1 MQDQRSGPG
10 NALLDAV
17 RGVPANDLQFMVLN
31 GSHLPVELAS
41 FDLMHEGELDNEMM
55 AKNGFGKRTA
65 NDLRGM
71 GRVSGWV
78 REFVV
83 PQGASTL
90 EEEPAEIVMA
100 ATVVHL
106 FDTEEQVK
114 YWIDEIFIKEFRSHV
129 GEETDT
135 GQKLQGVELL
145 SVDGLHDYA
154 AALLAVHEVGDSI
167 LASTIIDFRMG
178 RLLGVA
184 YVVAK
189 RDVTLLGLTKQLA
202 LSLEQHIVRVALGS
216 A

>member
-1 MQDQRSGPG
+1 MSGSG
-10 NALLDAV
+10 NALLEAV
-17 RGVPANDLQFMVLN
+17 RGVPATDLQFMVLN
-31 GSHLPVELAS
+31 SSHLPVELTG
-41 FDLMHEGELDNEMM
+41 FDLMHEGELNHEML
-55 AKNGFGKRTA
+55 AKHGVGTRTA

-154 AALLAVHEVGDSI
+154 AGLLAVHEVGESI

-189 RDVTLLGLTKQLA
+189 RDLTLLALTKELA
-202 LSLEQHIVRVALGS
+202 LNLEKHIVRVALGS

>member
-1 MQDQRSGPG
+1 MRKDIKTIE
-10 NALLDAV
+10 
-17 RGVPANDLQFMVLN
+17 VLRQ
-31 GSHLPVELAS
+31 STV
-41 FDLMHEGELDNEMM
+41 
-55 AKNGFGKRTA
+55 
-65 NDLRGM
+65 
-71 GRVSGWV
+71 
-78 REFVV
+78 
-83 PQGASTL
+83 QG
-90 EEEPAEIVMA
+90 
-100 ATVVHL
+100 
-106 FDTEEQVK
+106 
-114 YWIDEIFIKEFRSHV
+114 HV

>member
-65 NDLRGM
+65 NDLRDM